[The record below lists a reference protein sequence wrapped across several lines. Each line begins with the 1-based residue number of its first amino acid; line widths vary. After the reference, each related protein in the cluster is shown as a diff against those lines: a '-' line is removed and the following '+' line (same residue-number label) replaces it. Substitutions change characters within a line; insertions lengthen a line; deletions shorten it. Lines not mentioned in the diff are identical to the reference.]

1 MQEYTTFQEYWDAL
15 NDSYPYMGIK
25 MKERI
30 LDHAAN
36 NPNIMLSQLMR
47 LVKLAYPE
55 DI

>member
-1 MQEYTTFQEYWDAL
+1 MQEYTTFQEYCDAL
-15 NDSYPYMGIK
+15 NTAPYIGIK

-36 NPNIMLSQLMR
+36 NPNILLSQLMQ

-55 DI
+55 EI